1 MNPLIQSK
9 LEDLIEVYRK
19 RGVRRL
25 ALFGSIT
32 GDRFDPDKSDL
43 DLLVEF
49 VPLSPVEHADS
60 YFGLHEDLQR
70 LFGMPVDLIEPG
82 PIHNPY
88 FRQVVEETQVVI
100 YEAA

>member
-1 MNPLIQSK
+1 MNPVIQDK
-9 LEDLIEVYRK
+9 LKDLVELCRK

-25 ALFGSIT
+25 ALFGSAT
-32 GDRFDPDKSDL
+32 GDHFDATQSDV

-60 YFGLHEDLQR
+60 YFALMEDLQR
-70 LFGMPVDLIEPG
+70 LFAMPVDLIEPR

-88 FRQVVEETQVVI
+88 FRKVIEETQVVL